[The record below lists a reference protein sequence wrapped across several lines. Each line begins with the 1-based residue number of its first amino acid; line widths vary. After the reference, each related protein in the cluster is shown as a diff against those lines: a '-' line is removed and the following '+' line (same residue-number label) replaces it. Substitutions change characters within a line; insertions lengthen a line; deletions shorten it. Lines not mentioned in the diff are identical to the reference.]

1 MKRLARRVLGFLVVA
16 NVTVFLLLAYLGK
29 LPTDPRASI
38 FIDFW
43 GRFGV
48 YSLWFVGFVL
58 YSRYVRQ
65 HRLLRLLVI
74 AAVCIDIPVFLGMA
88 WFDRI
93 TVNAHTL
100 PFVDFWGR
108 LAVYSFWV
116 LAYEFYRLYLRD
128 DERVPATPE
137 PEINR

>member
-1 MKRLARRVLGFLVVA
+1 MLGFLVVA
-16 NVTVFLLLAYLGK
+16 NVSIFLLLAYLGK
-29 LPTDPRASI
+29 LPTNPRASI

-58 YSRYVRQ
+58 YTRYLRQ
-65 HRLLRLLVI
+65 HRLLRMLII
-74 AAVCIDIPVFLGMA
+74 AAVCIDIPLFLGMA
-88 WFDRI
+88 YFDKI
-93 TVNAHTL
+93 TVNPETL

-116 LAYEFYRLYLRD
+116 LAYEFYRLFLRED
-128 DERVPATPE
+128 AQSLATPGFSKGQ
-137 PEINR
+137 